1 MRAADVL
8 VVGSINQD
16 FVLMVPRR
24 PRPGETVTGAELSLH
39 GGGKGANQAAA
50 ASLLGSSTS
59 ILGCVGGD
67 AFGRALLR
75 SLRKFGVDISLV
87 REVGELRTGSAFITV
102 TPDGENAIT
111 VAPGA
116 NLALTSRDVG
126 AAATQIRDAGVVVV
140 QMEIP
145 LESVEETV
153 RIADQAGTRVVLN
166 LAPPVDLHPETL
178 RVADPLVLN
187 EHEASFL
194 LRRRNK
200 GSDNLEECLAMVPAL
215 LELGPRSVVVTLGH
229 FGAVFSDG
237 VSPPR
242 HIPAPRVRAVDTTA
256 AGDAFVGALAKCLV
270 AGEPLQQ
277 AVSFAVWAGAFAV
290 TREGAQESLPTLDA
304 LLRFKGDKACTHG

>member
-1 MRAADVL
+1 VRAADVL

-16 FVLMVPRR
+16 FVLRVPRR
-24 PRPGETVTGAELSLH
+24 PRPGETVTGADLSFH

-50 ASLLGSSTS
+50 ASLLGASAS
-59 ILGCVGGD
+59 ILGCVGED
-67 AFGRALLR
+67 TFGTALLR
-75 SLRKFGVDISLV
+75 SLTNLGVDTSLV
-87 REVGELRTGSAFITV
+87 REVGEPRTGTAFITV
-102 TPDGENAIT
+102 TTDGENAIA

-116 NLALTSRDVG
+116 NLALTCKDVR

-153 RIADQAGTRVVLN
+153 RIADQAGTRLVLN
-166 LAPPVDLHPETL
+166 LAPPADLHPETL

-194 LRRRNK
+194 LQRRNK
-200 GSDNLEECLAMVPAL
+200 GADNLEECLAMVPAL
-215 LELGPRSVVVTLGH
+215 LELGPRSVVVTLGR

-270 AGEPLQQ
+270 AGDPLQQ

-304 LLRFKGDKACTHG
+304 LLRFKGGEVRAHG